1 MTKGIKKIISI
12 VLTVCLILG
21 GSGLSALLGSVAYA
35 DNAPTTAEAN
45 YKQYRVKLTADP
57 VTDTAPAGFGTAASD
72 GRIWTDKSVTAENDG
87 TFNIQLS
94 ALAQEYMTS
103 NSTNPGVGGNSNANG
118 SAADVTFILDMS
130 SSMGTRSGKEIALT
144 AGDAGVYYRVEAMA
158 KAANDAI
165 RTVMN
170 ANSNNRVA
178 VYWFGGSAD
187 ANHLGTFM
195 EMGHYEFSSGHGT
208 EDYLKYV
215 GGNTQTVTLNS
226 NLIKDGSSVGTQ
238 PAVGLGPGTPTQD
251 GIMYGVSK
259 TMSKVGTK
267 GAGPKRQ
274 PYLFLLS
281 DGAAIH
287 AKKAWSLSPK
297 GSSFETNFAN
307 ALAEAT
313 TIPNY
318 NQSGTNVNKYVP
330 ATAGTSLANTGDPE
344 IAALT
349 ILTGAYMKDL
359 MDRKYTEY
367 NGGEATQAKVY
378 TVGLGSTTA
387 INGPYNGNE
396 PVYAWAGLD
405 PKRVNEN
412 KEDSNYNY
420 GTAKNTYD
428 KLSAYASQGPNGFNY
443 ANSFVYSSYYTFAP
457 TYDIVKSAFSGLT
470 NDVEATTTI
479 LPLLN
484 IPETTDLGN
493 GAETADIASAIV
505 VADDISNDFAVDL
518 STLKIGDAVATVD
531 TNTNING
538 GTAYAFAGYGSKAV
552 IKTVAGVSS
561 LTWYIDADDMQSHI
575 YRFKNRTSPQPGDY
589 SAPTG
594 GSFKISYKVKPT
606 FQVAP
611 DQVGDTS
618 RYINAGNASDGAK
631 TAAYFHPPADSP
643 YYQALTSK
651 QTISKTG
658 GIGATYVSEE
668 SLNNG
673 KAIMRLGNN
682 GKLDLQ
688 MGMMKT
694 GPATVPINGS
704 IDYKVTIYNYTNTA
718 ITGLSVVSDGQ
729 TQTGIDVPA
738 NDSKV
743 LTFTKTAPGTPQ
755 TLDSDTAVISG
766 INLVSNTV
774 STDVTNVTTAVINT
788 HVIGAVGG
796 TSVGDATYNIGDAAT
811 ITATPNQGYTFV
823 GWYDNQSGTGTPVS
837 TDATYQFN
845 VQTNQDYYAKFTS
858 LPVAHD
864 DTYSVVKGE
873 TLSVPVEEGLLLNDT
888 DGEGRTLTAVSI
900 SSISDESKG
909 TLHVNANGSFTF
921 VAEAEA
927 SGSVTFTY
935 KVSNGSALSNEATVT
950 INITP
955 PAHKPT
961 AKNDSYNVRSG
972 DTLDVPAETGLLYN
986 DTDDELHPLTVD
998 HVSSLSDTSKGTLHV
1013 NPDGSFTFVAD
1024 ANASGNV
1031 TFTYEAYDGT
1041 AYSNSAT
1048 VTITIKV
1055 PITTHVI
1062 GGVGGVTDGDG
1073 VYGLGESATITAIPA
1088 SGYAFV
1094 GWYDNEE
1101 GTGTPVS
1108 TDKVYPLTVSSA
1120 GDYYAKFSKLS
1131 TAENDSYQVVKG
1143 RTLNVPAATGIL
1155 SNDTVVGNGTLTAVN
1170 ISSLSDPSKGALNVN
1185 TDGSFTFVPAGEI
1198 SGSVTFTY
1206 QAFDGVGNSNE
1217 ATVTITFINPSIDGT
1232 IRDKQTQNP
1241 VSGATVILRD
1251 LAGKEKGRATTDATG
1266 KYNFEDVI
1274 INNYILEIV
1283 RDGYSPAHREVSV
1296 STANV
1301 NGNGRITEDFE
1312 LVDYEITLTAN
1323 PSSILGNGTATS
1335 EFKTVITDKEGRPQA
1350 GVEVV
1355 FEVPNTTYGHFTG
1368 NTNTITV
1375 LTDAQGV
1382 AKTTFTA
1389 AVLGGAGS
1397 VSIPLTAT
1405 VDDSQKGIQ
1414 VSDTIYITITPGVIT
1429 GVVTDQAGRPL
1440 AGSSIVVSKDFDGD
1454 GIADFHAVAITGVD
1468 GAYTIAIPQGNV
1480 TYDVSI
1486 TKLVEINGQ
1495 QKSVTFNQNVP
1506 VNGNVDGHSFDG
1518 NKTVSG
1524 IVLVGKTQGESAT
1537 LDGTVGGGY
1546 NVLINDGN
1554 GDHTGQVDRNGI
1566 FNIDSV
1572 LKGSYTAKVIY
1583 NIPLPGGGT
1592 QPIVVGHMNAE
1603 INADGQISIS
1613 EVLIDPYGTITDSV
1627 TGQPITG
1634 AVVTLHYSNG
1644 TVVNLPPVNNFP
1656 PADNANPQTSDAT
1669 GQYAFMV
1676 FPHTDYYLTAKKA
1689 GYKDFDS
1696 RAVDPSQPLIHVG
1709 TDIVLYNFSMTPL
1722 TTSNGGGA
1730 GAGTGTSTGASNSP
1744 TTSTPPAT
1752 VPTTTTPSGSIDLAT
1767 AILVDKMKGGEG
1779 DTLTFTVIYANKTS
1793 VDADGV
1799 YIKVKIP
1806 SGLSLVDANGGA
1818 LTGQE
1823 LKWNVGKLT
1832 GGTQGKLT
1840 FKLKVNDMNEGE
1852 DFGIITASI
1861 GTDHKLTLTNT
1872 QDDASLIKVMLY
1884 SNRYEHK
1891 HARYIMGY
1899 PDGNVKPGRLITR
1912 AEIAAIFAR
1921 TLQLQDEVHH
1931 VQLFSDVATSYW
1943 GADYIEAVVNKEI
1956 FKGYADNTFKPDQPI
1971 TRAEL
1976 ATAIARYLGVA
1987 RELKMN
1993 NVLRISSFTDIEGSW
2008 AEQSI
2013 DETYRFGFLS
2023 GYKDGSFQPNSQLT
2037 REEAVK
2043 MINGMLYRGPLTG
2056 VEASYPDNRLGRW
2069 SFGDLEE
2076 ATRTH
2081 TYKINPDGSETMLK
2095 YIPEDLW

>member
-1 MTKGIKKIISI
+1 MTQSIKKIISI
-12 VLTVCLILG
+12 VLTVCLMLG

-57 VTDTAPAGFGTAASD
+57 VTDTAPAGFGAAASD

-103 NSTNPGVGGNSNANG
+103 NSTNPGVGGNGNANG

-130 SSMGTRSGKEIALT
+130 SSMGNLSGKEIADTSGGPGL
-144 AGDAGVYYRVEAMA
+144 YYRVEAMA
-158 KAANDAI
+158 KAANEAI

-170 ANSNNRVA
+170 ANPNNRVA
-178 VYWFGGSAD
+178 VYWFGGSASS
-187 ANHLGTFM
+187 NHLGTFM
-195 EMGHYEFSSGHGT
+195 ELGHYQFNSGHET
-208 EDYLKYV
+208 EDYLKYAT
-215 GGNTQTVTLNS
+215 NQTITLNS
-226 NLIKDGSSVGTQ
+226 NLTKDGS
-238 PAVGLGPGTPTQD
+238 AVGSKSAVSLGGGTPTQD

-259 TMSKVGTK
+259 TMSNIGTK
-267 GAGPKRQ
+267 GEGPKRQ

-287 AKKAWSLSPK
+287 AKKAWYNSPK
-297 GSSFETNFAN
+297 GKSFETDFVN
-307 ALAEAT
+307 AVSDAT
-313 TIPNY
+313 TVSNY
-318 NQSGTNVNKYVP
+318 NQNGTDGSKYVP
-330 ATAGTSLANTGDPE
+330 ETAGTGLASTGHPE

-349 ILTGAYMKDL
+349 ILTGAYMKNL
-359 MDRKYTEY
+359 MDHKYTEY
-367 NGGEATQAKVY
+367 NGGESTQSKVY

-387 INGPYNGNE
+387 INGPYNGNQ

-405 PKRVNEN
+405 PKRVDTN

-428 KLSAYASQGPNGFNY
+428 MLKTYAVQGPIGFNY
-443 ANSFVYSSYYTFAP
+443 AESFVYSNYYTFAP

-531 TNTNING
+531 TSTNING

-589 SAPTG
+589 SVPAG

-606 FQVAP
+606 FQVSP
-611 DQVGDTS
+611 NQVGDTS

-651 QTISKTG
+651 QTVSKTG
-658 GIGATYVSEE
+658 GIGATYVTEE

-688 MGMMKT
+688 MGIMKT

-704 IDYKVTIYNYTNTA
+704 IDYKVTLYNYTNSA
-718 ITGLSVVSDGQ
+718 ITGLSVTSDGQ
-729 TQTGIDVPA
+729 NQTGIDVQA
-738 NDSKV
+738 NDNRV

-755 TLDSDTAVISG
+755 TLDSDTAVITG

-774 STDVTNVTTAVINT
+774 STDVTNVTTAEINT
-788 HVIGAVGG
+788 HVIRDVGG
-796 TSVGDATYNIGDAAT
+796 TVTGGGTYNVGESAT
-811 ITATPNQGYTFV
+811 ITAVPVDGFTFA
-823 GWYDNQSGTGTPVS
+823 GWYDNQAGTGTPVS
-837 TDATYQFN
+837 TDAVYTFT
-845 VQTNQDYYAKFTS
+845 VQNDQHYYAKYTL
-858 LPVAHD
+858 LPFASD
-864 DTYSVVKGE
+864 DTYSVVRGT
-873 TLSVPVEEGLLLNDT
+873 TLTIPAEEGILLNDT
-888 DGEGRTLTAVSI
+888 DSEGRVLTAVSI
-900 SSISDESKG
+900 SSISDSTKG
-909 TLHVNANGSFTF
+909 TLSVDPEGSFTF
-921 VAEAEA
+921 AAEAEA

-935 KVSNGSALSNEATVT
+935 QADNGSSRSNVATVT

-961 AKNDSYNVRSG
+961 ASNDSYNVRSG
-972 DTLDVPAETGLLYN
+972 GTLNVPVEGGLLSN
-986 DTDDELHPLTVD
+986 DTDDENHPLTVD
-998 HVSSLSDTSKGTLHV
+998 HVSSISDTSKGTLNV
-1013 NPDGSFTFVAD
+1013 NPDGSFTFVAE

-1041 AYSNSAT
+1041 VYSSSAT

-1062 GGVGGVTDGDG
+1062 GDVGGTTDGDG
-1073 VYGLGESATITAIPA
+1073 VYRIGESAMITAIPA

-1108 TDKVYPLTVSSA
+1108 TGKAYSLTVSSA
-1120 GDYYAKFSKLS
+1120 GDYYAKFSQLP
-1131 TAENDSYQVVKG
+1131 TAENDSYKVVAGATLTVSVEKG
-1143 RTLNVPAATGIL
+1143 ILLNDITYVDNGNLTAVDVSSLSESNKGTLNVNL
-1155 SNDTVVGNGTLTAVN
+1155 
-1170 ISSLSDPSKGALNVN
+1170 
-1185 TDGSFTFVPAGEI
+1185 DGSFTFAAAREV
-1198 SGSVTFTY
+1198 SGSVTFKY
-1206 QAFDGVGNSNE
+1206 RASDAAGKSNE

-1232 IRDKQTQNP
+1232 ITVKETQKP
-1241 VSGATVILRD
+1241 VSGAIVILRD
-1251 LAGKEKGRATTDATG
+1251 LAGKETGRTTTDVNG
-1266 KYNFEDVI
+1266 KYTFEDVI
-1274 INNYILEIV
+1274 MNNYVLEVV

-1301 NGNGRITEDFE
+1301 SPNGHITEDFE
-1312 LVDYEITLTAN
+1312 LVDHDITLTAN
-1323 PSSILGNGTATS
+1323 PSSILGNGISTS
-1335 EFKTVITDKEGRPQA
+1335 VFKTVITDKEGRPQA

-1375 LTDAQGV
+1375 LTDAEGV

-1389 AVLGGAGS
+1389 AVLGGTGS

-1429 GVVTDQAGRPL
+1429 GVVTDQAGQPL
-1440 AGSSIVVSKDFDGD
+1440 AGSSIKVSKDFDGD
-1454 GIADFHAVAITGVD
+1454 GIADFHAVAVTGAD

-1486 TKLVEINGQ
+1486 TKLVEVSGQ
-1495 QKSVTFNQNVP
+1495 KKSVIFNQSVP
-1506 VNGNVDGHSFDG
+1506 VNGSVDGHSFDA

-1524 IVLVGKTQGESAT
+1524 VVLVGKTQGASAM

-1554 GDHTGQVDRNGI
+1554 GDHTGQVNQNGT

-1572 LKGSYTAKVIY
+1572 LKGNYTAKVVY

-1592 QPIVVGHMNAE
+1592 QPIVVGHVNTE

-1696 RAVDPSQPLIHVG
+1696 RVVDPSQPLIHVG

-1722 TTSNGGGA
+1722 TTSGGSGS
-1730 GAGTGTSTGASNSP
+1730 GTSTGASNSP
-1744 TTSTPPAT
+1744 TNSTPPST
-1752 VPTTTTPSGSIDLAT
+1752 VPTTTTPSGSIDLAI

-1779 DTLTFTVIYANKTS
+1779 DTLTFTVIYANKTT

-1799 YIKVKIP
+1799 YVKAKIP

-1852 DFGIITASI
+1852 DFGNITANI

-1884 SNRYEHK
+1884 SNRYEHQ

-1921 TLQLQDEVHH
+1921 TLQLQDEVRH
-1931 VQLFSDVATSYW
+1931 VQLFSDVAASYW

-1993 NVLRISSFTDIEGSW
+1993 NILRISSFTDISGSW

-2013 DETYRFGFLS
+2013 DEVYRFGFLS
-2023 GYKDGSFQPNSQLT
+2023 GYKNGSFQPNSRLT

-2056 VEASYPDNRLGRW
+2056 VQASYPDNRMGRW
-2069 SFGDLEE
+2069 SFGHLEE

-2081 TYKINPDGSETMLK
+2081 TYKINEDGSETMLK